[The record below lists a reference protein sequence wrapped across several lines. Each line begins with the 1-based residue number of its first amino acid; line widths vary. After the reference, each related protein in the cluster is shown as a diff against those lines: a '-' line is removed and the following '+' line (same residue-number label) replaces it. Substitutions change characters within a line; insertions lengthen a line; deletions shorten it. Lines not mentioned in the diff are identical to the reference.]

1 MIHAGNFPEVFGDLL
16 GGTFEANDIPQ
27 IEPCL
32 TCSLGAPVV
41 GEQPLHSGH
50 VVPFAQFIERDVAR
64 QDPAAAGA
72 GHVQRF
78 GRFPVELHADHSFD
92 PIGIPCRSIFC
103 VGIFLTTGE
112 QRQTENEKQTFQLH
126 KRIFLE
132 KRREADSR
140 QPPSLV

>member
-1 MIHAGNFPEVFGDLL
+1 MIHAGYLPEVFGDLL

-32 TCSLGAPVV
+32 ACSLGATVV

-78 GRFPVELHADHSFD
+78 GRFPVEL
-92 PIGIPCRSIFC
+92 IGIPYRSTFC

-112 QRQTENEKQTFQLH
+112 QCQTKNEK
-126 KRIFLE
+126 
-132 KRREADSR
+132 
-140 QPPSLV
+140 

>member
-1 MIHAGNFPEVFGDLL
+1 MIHAGYLPEVFGDLL

-32 TCSLGAPVV
+32 ACSLGAAVV

-50 VVPFAQFIERDVAR
+50 VVPFAQFIERDVAC

-92 PIGIPCRSIFC
+92 PIGIPCRSTFC
-103 VGIFLTTGE
+103 VGIFLATGE
-112 QRQTENEKQTFQLH
+112 QRQTKNEK
-126 KRIFLE
+126 
-132 KRREADSR
+132 
-140 QPPSLV
+140 

>member
-32 TCSLGAPVV
+32 TCSLGATVV
-41 GEQPLHSGH
+41 SEQPLHCGH
-50 VVPFAQFIERDVAR
+50 VVLFAQFIERDVAR

-72 GHVQRF
+72 GHVQHF

-92 PIGIPCRSIFC
+92 PIGIPCRSTFC
-103 VGIFLTTGE
+103 VGIFLATGE
-112 QRQTENEKQTFQLH
+112 QRQTKNEK
-126 KRIFLE
+126 
-132 KRREADSR
+132 
-140 QPPSLV
+140 

>member
-1 MIHAGNFPEVFGDLL
+1 MIHAGYLPEVFGDLL

-32 TCSLGAPVV
+32 ACSLGAAVV

-72 GHVQRF
+72 DYVQRF
-78 GRFPVELHADHSFD
+78 GRFPVEPSCGSLLRPYRYPVPEYFL
-92 PIGIPCRSIFC
+92 CRDLSDNRRA
-103 VGIFLTTGE
+103 VPDK
-112 QRQTENEKQTFQLH
+112 NEK
-126 KRIFLE
+126 
-132 KRREADSR
+132 
-140 QPPSLV
+140 